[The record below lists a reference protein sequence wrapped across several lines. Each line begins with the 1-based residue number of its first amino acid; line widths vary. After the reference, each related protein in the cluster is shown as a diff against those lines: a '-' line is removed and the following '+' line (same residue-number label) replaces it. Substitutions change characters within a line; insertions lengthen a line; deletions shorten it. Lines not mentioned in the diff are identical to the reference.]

1 MESKKKEL
9 RKDSMRSKKE
19 GMRIVTRH
27 QGTLQHL
34 RKAVE
39 TSRAICKKKENRKEK
54 KHIALYNLTESL
66 KPFFIHQTHKEEDV
80 ICIGFARE

>member
-9 RKDSMRSKKE
+9 RKDSMRSKKK
-19 GMRIVTRH
+19 GMRIVTGH

-39 TSRAICKKKENRKEK
+39 ASRAICEK
-54 KHIALYNLTESL
+54 NKTKSKRNIALYNHTEL
-66 KPFFIHQTHKEEDV
+66 P
-80 ICIGFARE
+80 

>member
-1 MESKKKEL
+1 
-9 RKDSMRSKKE
+9 MRSKKE
-19 GMRIVTRH
+19 GMRIVTGH

-34 RKAVE
+34 RKAFE
-39 TSRAICKKKENRKEK
+39 ASRAICEKKKKIEKKK

-80 ICIGFARE
+80 ICIGFERE